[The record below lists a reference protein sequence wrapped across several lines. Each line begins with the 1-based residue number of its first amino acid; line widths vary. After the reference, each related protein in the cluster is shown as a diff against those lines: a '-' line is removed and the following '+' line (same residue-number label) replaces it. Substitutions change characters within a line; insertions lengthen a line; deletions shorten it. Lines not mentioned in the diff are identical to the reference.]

1 MAMFYHAAGCRC
13 GQCHAAPPDGAYP
26 EFPRLEPDYEPGFI
40 PACDCVGGDC
50 PCHAEGYARGKEKAH
65 FEAAALAEGQPHGSG
80 CGCEP
85 CRTVLAVTAA
95 LVREAAHA
103 GLTGCGLTGGK
114 TCGANAE
121 GDRCP
126 GWPAGQERGNSA
138 ALCPLVPTGCQLADL
153 VAYVVGA
160 VPPVGSLAVLEAD
173 SLARQIRRGLAAQ
186 RLAVL
191 QGRADADNLEKE
203 ALTS

>member
-1 MAMFYHAAGCRC
+1 M
-13 GQCHAAPPDGAYP
+13 
-26 EFPRLEPDYEPGFI
+26 
-40 PACDCVGGDC
+40 
-50 PCHAEGYARGKEKAH
+50 
-65 FEAAALAEGQPHGSG
+65 
-80 CGCEP
+80 
-85 CRTVLAVTAA
+85 
-95 LVREAAHA
+95 REAAHA

-173 SLARQIRRGLAAQ
+173 SLARQIRCGLASQ

-191 QGRADADNLEKE
+191 QGRADAENPVKE